1 MKVILASGSPRRSEI
16 LKLAGYEFDVVPS
29 SADET
34 MGSGELCDNVMELAG
49 RKARE
54 VASGH
59 PAALVIGADTVVSC
73 GGEIMGKPGDGED
86 AVRMLK
92 ELSGKRHIV
101 YTGVCV
107 CCVERG
113 IEHRFYDATEVEFY
127 EMDGGEISKYVA
139 SGEPMDKAGAYA
151 VQGMGSVFV
160 KGIEGD
166 FFNVMGFPISKFY
179 HEMKRLGI
187 DPRA

>member
-16 LKLAGYEFDVVPS
+16 LKLAGYEFDVIPS

-92 ELSGKRHIV
+92 ELSESGTSSIRACASAV
-101 YTGVCV
+101 LNAESNTGFMMRRRWSFMRWTAARSRNMWPP
-107 CCVERG
+107 ESRWT
-113 IEHRFYDATEVEFY
+113 R
-127 EMDGGEISKYVA
+127 
-139 SGEPMDKAGAYA
+139 
-151 VQGMGSVFV
+151 
-160 KGIEGD
+160 
-166 FFNVMGFPISKFY
+166 
-179 HEMKRLGI
+179 
-187 DPRA
+187 RAHMPFRVWAACL